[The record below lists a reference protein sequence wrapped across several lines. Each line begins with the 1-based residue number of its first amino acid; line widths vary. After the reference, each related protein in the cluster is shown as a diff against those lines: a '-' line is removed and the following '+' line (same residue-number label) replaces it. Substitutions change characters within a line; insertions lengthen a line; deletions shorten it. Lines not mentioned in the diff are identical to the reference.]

1 MIADELGGWPKQ
13 TCKRRRKKRVSADPF
28 AVNLARVNRLSP
40 GSALL
45 DLPQIAVDG
54 VDRDAELAR
63 GDLGTVF

>member
-1 MIADELGGWPKQ
+1 MNPKDGPNREAKAGVKNGSRLTRLLPIWPE
-13 TCKRRRKKRVSADPF
+13 CI
-28 AVNLARVNRLSP
+28 

-63 GDLGTVF
+63 RNLGTVF